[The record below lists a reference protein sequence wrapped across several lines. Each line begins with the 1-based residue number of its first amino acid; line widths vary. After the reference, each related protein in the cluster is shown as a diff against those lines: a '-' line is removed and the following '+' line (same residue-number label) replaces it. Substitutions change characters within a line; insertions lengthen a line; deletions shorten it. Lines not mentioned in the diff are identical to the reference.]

1 MKRRFYLIYLIA
13 FLFPYFSDAQIWKM
27 RRYEALGGIVTS
39 NYFGDI
45 GGYSKGDN
53 ALGLKDF
60 RLFQTRPGFY
70 LGARYKVLENL
81 SAKLNFTLAF
91 LHGTDEGGTNE
102 NRNLKFSTTVFEP
115 SIQMEYSF
123 LPEKGSRSYLMMKGK
138 GIGSFQA
145 SFSAYVF
152 AGLGGAFFG
161 TKKLGNL
168 ENYDLEYGK
177 AAMVIPVGIGVK
189 MSLTPKWSTGFDLG
203 GRFTTT
209 DYLDAYH
216 SPTYTGKNSNDVYYF
231 GIINF
236 IYKLKTSRT
245 GWPVFQ

>member
-13 FLFPYFSDAQIWKM
+13 FLFPYFSDAQVWKM
-27 RRYEALGGIVTS
+27 RRYEAMGGIVTS

-60 RLFQTRPGFY
+60 KLFQTRPGFY

-91 LHGTDEGGTNE
+91 LHGTDEGGVNE
-102 NRNLKFSTTVFEP
+102 GRNFKFSTTVFEP
-115 SIQMEYSF
+115 SVQVEYSF

-138 GIGSFQA
+138 GIGTFQP

-161 TKKLGNL
+161 TKKLENL
-168 ENYDLEYGK
+168 EDVDFEYSK
-177 AAMVIPVGIGVK
+177 TTLVLPIGVGVK
-189 MSLTPKWSTGFDLG
+189 IGLTPKFSAGFDLG

-209 DYLDAYH
+209 DYLDAY
-216 SPTYTGKNSNDVYYF
+216 SSKYSKSNDVYYF
-231 GIINF
+231 GVF
-236 IYKLKTSRT
+236 SLIYKLKTSRT
-245 GWPVFQ
+245 GWPVFR

>member
-13 FLFPYFSDAQIWKM
+13 FLFPYFSDAQVWKM
-27 RRYEALGGIVTS
+27 RRYEAMGGILTS

-60 RLFQTRPGFY
+60 RLSQTRPGFY

-81 SAKLNFTLAF
+81 SAKLNLTYAF
-91 LHGTDEGGTNE
+91 LHGTDEGGVNE
-102 NRNLKFSTTVFEP
+102 GRNFKFSTTVFEP
-115 SIQMEYSF
+115 SVQVEYSF

-138 GIGSFQA
+138 GIGTFQP

-161 TKKLGNL
+161 TKKLENL
-168 ENYDLEYGK
+168 ENVDFEYGK
-177 AAMVIPVGIGVK
+177 AALVIPVGIGVK
-189 MSLTPKWSTGFDLG
+189 IDLNPKFFAGFDLG

-209 DYLDAYH
+209 DYLDAYT
-216 SPTYTGKNSNDVYYF
+216 SQFSKSNDVYYF
-231 GIINF
+231 GVF
-236 IYKLKTSRT
+236 SLIYKIKTSRT
-245 GWPVFQ
+245 GWPVFR

>member
-1 MKRRFYLIYLIA
+1 MKRRLYLIFLIA
-13 FLFPYFSDAQIWKM
+13 LIFPYFSNAQVWKM

-60 RLFQTRPGFY
+60 RLFQIRPGFY

-91 LHGTDEGGTNE
+91 LHGTDEGGVNE
-102 NRNLKFSTTVFEP
+102 GRNLKFSTTVFEP
-115 SIQMEYSF
+115 SVQVEYSF
-123 LPEKGSRSYLMMKGK
+123 IPEKESRSYLMMKGK
-138 GIGSFQA
+138 GIGTFQQT
-145 SFSAYVF
+145 FSAYVF

-161 TKKLGNL
+161 TKKLENL
-168 ENYDLEYGK
+168 ENFDFEYSK
-177 AAMVIPVGIGVK
+177 TTLVLPIGVGVK
-189 MSLTPKWSTGFDLG
+189 VTITSKWVAGFDLG
-203 GRFTTT
+203 RRFTTT
-209 DYLDAYH
+209 DYLDAYT
-216 SPTYTGKNSNDVYYF
+216 SQYSKSNDVYYF
-231 GIINF
+231 GVFNI

-245 GWPVFQ
+245 GWPVFK